1 MHINHSFSKILFDG
15 NHWRH
20 PLTWCPCHNNAHRL
34 STLQKVTVV
43 ALAIT
48 GVPTLGVGF
57 LAAGLLSAYFKSRNV
72 VWINHT
78 IVYTNQPNHSP
89 SRRIFFLR
97 PQWWRFGRRRHPVHH
112 HGHNPPG
119 HHHSGP
125 AYIPPVLPDGHQVPG
140 TRNGHGASHHHGHN
154 PPGHHHP
161 GPAYIPPVL
170 PDGHQVPGTRNGKVP
185 SNQKSRTT
193 NARTTN
199 PSSTNARTTN
209 PSSTNART
217 TNRRAPQENRQRL
230 GTEKTRRR

>member
-1 MHINHSFSKILFDG
+1 MHHVNHSFTKILFDG

-140 TRNGHGASHHHGHN
+140 TRNG
-154 PPGHHHP
+154 
-161 GPAYIPPVL
+161 
-170 PDGHQVPGTRNGKVP
+170 KVP
-185 SNQKSRTT
+185 SNQKSRTTNARTTNPSSTNARTTNPSST